1 MSYVAYQTSD
11 KRLLLEVKYPHS
23 KRRLSPIEIV
33 QDPNF
38 YVNLEN
44 GQPVLKKKNKKNI
57 LLDITHKYY
66 SMGLSG
72 FDTCD
77 FFYTF
82 KGLIIVSVM
91 FLILIVLSRNY
102 TPFIKNLCYL
112 E

>member
-44 GQPVLKKKNKKNI
+44 GQPVLKKKKKKKHSTGYYSQI
-57 LLDITHKYY
+57 LLN
-66 SMGLSG
+66 G
-72 FDTCD
+72 
-77 FFYTF
+77 TF
-82 KGLIIVSVM
+82 R
-91 FLILIVLSRNY
+91 F
-102 TPFIKNLCYL
+102 
-112 E
+112 